1 LVFKFTEP
9 VGAVLDTLSEDER
22 LQEIP
27 AKELGEVVKRRLRD

>member
-9 VGAVLDTLSEDER
+9 VGAVLDTLSDDKR

-27 AKELGEVVKRRLRD
+27 VEELGKVVKRRL